1 MNRRQAGVQRGRSE
15 TPLNPAGMLRGVLD
29 SFRLSAGETLFREG
43 DEGDRMFVVLEGR
56 LDILVGET
64 IVETAT
70 DGSIVGEMALID
82 DAPRAASVV
91 AASPCRLVAID
102 RKRFQSLVQSNPAF
116 ATHVMKVLADR
127 LRNMN
132 RLFNAKAKR

>member
-1 MNRRQAGVQRGRSE
+1 
-15 TPLNPAGMLRGVLD
+15 MLRGVLD

-82 DAPRAASVV
+82 DAPRAATVV
-91 AASPCRLVAID
+91 AKTVSRLVAVD
-102 RKRFQSLVQSNPAF
+102 RKRFHSLVQSNPAF
-116 ATHVMKVLADR
+116 STHVMKVLADR

-132 RLFNAKAKR
+132 RLFRPE